1 MVFRQTLVTTSGLGA
16 SDDENGAS
24 VAGERISFSRAA
36 SVLGFALIAALL
48 AWGFTIGR
56 NAQIAADA
64 AKRAEIAQEDRMLCT
79 DLGFEEPQGRYTRCL
94 NGLAE
99 IRRKQKERWNVPIP

>member
-1 MVFRQTLVTTSGLGA
+1 MMRTEQALPVRNFR
-16 SDDENGAS
+16 
-24 VAGERISFSRAA
+24 FSRLA

-48 AWGFTIGR
+48 AWAFTIGR

-64 AKRAEIAQEDRMLCT
+64 AERAEIAQEDRSLCT
-79 DLGFEEPQGRYTRCL
+79 DLGFEEPLGRYTRCL

-99 IRRKQKERWNVPIP
+99 IRRKQKERSDARFPQER